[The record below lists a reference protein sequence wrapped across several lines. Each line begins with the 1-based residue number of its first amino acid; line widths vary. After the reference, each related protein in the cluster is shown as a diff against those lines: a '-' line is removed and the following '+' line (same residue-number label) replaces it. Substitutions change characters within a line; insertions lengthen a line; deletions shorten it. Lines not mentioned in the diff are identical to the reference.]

1 MGGGSPF
8 WAHAGAYRLMHAIM
22 RTVVEPVRFKGIAL
36 PSNSSNGNYFD
47 RVIAGDRHFDT
58 RRHDDDILQ
67 Q

>member
-22 RTVVEPVRFKGIAL
+22 RTVVEPVRFKDIAS

-47 RVIAGDRHFDT
+47 CVIAG
-58 RRHDDDILQ
+58 
-67 Q
+67 